1 MRFQQLSELL
11 SYVATCRHEMANL
24 YGRLLTDADSSR
36 VKMMLVY
43 FRQHQ
48 NSVAEQLENYIDEAP
63 KKVLDTW
70 YKGITFEDFIRRC
83 NDITLTA
90 NMSVEDILETHL
102 DLDNRL
108 IDLLQKTAE
117 HSSSNEIAGALNDL
131 VRVEKIQ
138 QQRLVHSSIRMDDL

>member
-70 YKGITFEDFIRRC
+70 YKDRK
-83 NDITLTA
+83 
-90 NMSVEDILETHL
+90 SV
-102 DLDNRL
+102 
-108 IDLLQKTAE
+108 
-117 HSSSNEIAGALNDL
+117 
-131 VRVEKIQ
+131 V
-138 QQRLVHSSIRMDDL
+138 